1 MSHDVP
7 LTVELFPG
15 GGEEEFEIDSARE
28 IYFILRDLAKHGER
42 VALYYDRRKEVFT
55 TSVVDADEDGFW
67 LDCTQSRQENQRIA
81 ASEGIVFVSSH
92 HHAKVQFE
100 VENLELA
107 DYEGLDTFYAA
118 LPDSLL
124 RIQRRD
130 FYRLY
135 LPSGALK
142 CTVIFPPAKA
152 GDPPRERVL
161 LVRDISQGGVA
172 LYCEEVDPDF
182 QAGKVIPNCTL
193 HLGPEV
199 EITFSLQVR
208 YVVVTHLQSGGGKGC
223 AGCRFVGLNNRMN
236 AQLQRFITQQQK
248 AAML

>member
-1 MSHDVP
+1 MSNDVP

-15 GGEEEFEIDSARE
+15 GGEEEFEIVSTHE
-28 IYFILRDLAKHGER
+28 IYFILRDLVKNGER

-67 LDCTQSRQENQRIA
+67 LDCTQSPQENRRIA
-81 ASEGIVFVSSH
+81 ASEGIVLVSSH
-92 HHAKVQFE
+92 YHAKVQFE

-107 DYEGLDTFYAA
+107 DYEGTDTFYSA
-118 LPDSLL
+118 LPERLL

-130 FYRLY
+130 YFRLY
-135 LPSGALK
+135 LPNGALK
-142 CTVIFPPAKA
+142 CVVTFPPAKA
-152 GDPPRERVL
+152 GESARERVM

-172 LYCEEVDPDF
+172 LYCDENDPDF
-182 QAGKVIPNCTL
+182 QAGKIVPNCSL

-199 EITFSLQVR
+199 VITFSLQVR
-208 YVVVTHLQSGGGKGC
+208 YVVVTRLQSGGGKGC

-236 AQLQRFITQQQK
+236 SQLQRYVIQQQK
-248 AAML
+248 ASML